1 MNKSNDRFDLSPRT
15 QLRPQRRADLVD
27 AHVGKKLRAQRTLQ
41 GMSQEKLGEA
51 LGLTFQQIQKYERGA
66 NRIGA
71 SRLYQL
77 SKIFGVSVDYFF
89 QDYPETVSRDPQLT
103 GFSETSDS
111 PVKDPLMR
119 RETLELVRSYYG
131 IKDARAR
138 KAIFELVKAMAKS
151 TSHADTE
158 NTSFSDPRRTN

>member
-1 MNKSNDRFDLSPRT
+1 MNIDRRVGLSSGTRG
-15 QLRPQRRADLVD
+15 RSQRSADSVD
-27 AHVGKKLRAQRTLQ
+27 AHVGRQLRAQRTLQ

-89 QDYPETVSRDPQLT
+89 QDYSETLVHDSQMT
-103 GFSETSDS
+103 GFRETAG
-111 PVKDPLMR
+111 PTMKDPLMR

-131 IKDARAR
+131 IKNTRAR

-151 TSHADTE
+151 TNQAEKD
-158 NTSFSDPRRTN
+158 NVFFSDPPRAD